1 MSLWV
6 DKYRPNSLR
15 ELDYHDSITEKLHR
29 LSNSKDFPHLLVY
42 GPSGVGKKTRINAI
56 LNELYG
62 VHFDKLKV
70 ELKQFTTPS
79 NKKLEINVISSNY
92 HIEITPSDLGI
103 YDQVVIQDLI
113 KELAQTRQIDSN
125 SKHKFKIVVF
135 NEADSLSRNAQSAL
149 RRTMEKYMGNMRVIL
164 CCNMISKILGPI
176 RSRCL
181 LVRIPAPAEDEMCD
195 VLLKCAKYEKLS
207 LPQSIASKIAIECD
221 GNMRKALLMLEA
233 HYVQQ
238 YPFEEGKSLP
248 TTDWEL
254 YLNNIVQTILR
265 DQSPKSLYDIRGK
278 LYQLLANC
286 IPANVIIKNLTME
299 LLRNVDSDLQPQIVA
314 AAAEYE
320 HRMQIGSKKIF
331 HLEAFIA
338 KVMSVYSQ
346 YLIDFAG

>member
-1 MSLWV
+1 MCAEQGLRNPVLLDVLRRSNIRFLTPGSTLIAPKATRKFLTKRSGHHSETINDVHYTPMFASGRILDSELEKLLKFNQSQLSYVLTPPEFVGKTFGQLYKSLCLNNGII
-6 DKYRPNSLR
+6 PIGILR
-15 ELDYHDSITEKLHR
+15 EVDPILRNKLPF
-29 LSNSKDFPHLLVY
+29 SNSKDFPHLLVY

-181 LVRIPAPAEDEMCD
+181 LVRIPAPAEDE
-195 VLLKCAKYEKLS
+195 LS

-238 YPFEEGKSLP
+238 
-248 TTDWEL
+248 
-254 YLNNIVQTILR
+254 
-265 DQSPKSLYDIRGK
+265 
-278 LYQLLANC
+278 
-286 IPANVIIKNLTME
+286 
-299 LLRNVDSDLQPQIVA
+299 
-314 AAAEYE
+314 
-320 HRMQIGSKKIF
+320 
-331 HLEAFIA
+331 
-338 KVMSVYSQ
+338 
-346 YLIDFAG
+346 